1 MTEPATWLG
10 LGFLIVSNIGLW
22 IDKIAMAKK
31 GKNNGKPPCEDHRG
45 RLIKLELNEEN
56 RDKKIDLF
64 IDHNDKAHE
73 KIFERLGI
81 IG

>member
-1 MTEPATWLG
+1 MMTEPATWLG

-31 GKNNGKPPCEDHRG
+31 EKINGKPCQEHG
-45 RLIKLELNEEN
+45 TRLTKLESSDEQKE
-56 RDKKIDLF
+56 KKLDQF
-64 IDHNDKAHE
+64 IEHNDKAHE